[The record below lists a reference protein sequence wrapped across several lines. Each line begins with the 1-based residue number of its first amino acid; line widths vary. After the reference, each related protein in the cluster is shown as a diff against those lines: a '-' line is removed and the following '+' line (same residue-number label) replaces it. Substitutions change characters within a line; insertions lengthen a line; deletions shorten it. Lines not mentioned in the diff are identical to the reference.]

1 MLYESI
7 LYTFTSIIT
16 GFCSYYYL
24 KRKARFLPDI
34 IITNI
39 HKKYSGVTSTIIN
52 LYPEQSKKFD
62 IGLYGNKLNVGEKHV
77 NFIDFIFN
85 GYNLPTNKKFRI
97 IHVRRY
103 DEIIFA
109 VFLKYILRMP
119 LKIVFTAVK
128 ISEYSFHTKKIVSLV
143 DYCILTNS
151 KCKIELPNSLHN
163 NIVALIPH
171 GINQKHFNVR
181 NSTCNIDHL
190 NLSGKFVISSF
201 GRVRK
206 QKGTDIFVKALIE
219 ITQKYDNVIG
229 LVVGETDMRN
239 YIFKSGLDELIS
251 KSKLHAKIKFVGFI
265 DYVKNKEYHKYIYEN
280 TNLTIS
286 VPRYEDF
293 GLTPIE
299 SMACG
304 IPVIC
309 SNTGAFDSMID
320 EGKTGHMLNDY
331 SVNELVSKIEYYIKN
346 KEKLTEMKAH
356 CINKVNNKFT
366 IEREANSINDVY
378 TKIFKQHNSL

>member
-1 MLYESI
+1 M
-7 LYTFTSIIT
+7 
-16 GFCSYYYL
+16 
-24 KRKARFLPDI
+24 
-34 IITNI
+34 
-39 HKKYSGVTSTIIN
+39 
-52 LYPEQSKKFD
+52 
-62 IGLYGNKLNVGEKHV
+62 
-77 NFIDFIFN
+77 
-85 GYNLPTNKKFRI
+85 
-97 IHVRRY
+97 
-103 DEIIFA
+103 
-109 VFLKYILRMP
+109 
-119 LKIVFTAVK
+119 
-128 ISEYSFHTKKIVSLV
+128 
-143 DYCILTNS
+143 
-151 KCKIELPNSLHN
+151 
-163 NIVALIPH
+163 
-171 GINQKHFNVR
+171 
-181 NSTCNIDHL
+181 
-190 NLSGKFVISSF
+190 
-201 GRVRK
+201 
-206 QKGTDIFVKALIE
+206 
-219 ITQKYDNVIG
+219 IG

-286 VPRYEDF
+286 VPRYEEF

-346 KEKLTEMKAH
+346 KEKLSEMKAH

>member
-24 KRKARFLPDI
+24 KRNARFLPDI

-190 NLSGKFVISSF
+190 NLSGKFVISTF

-239 YIFKSGLDELIS
+239 YIFKSELDELIS

-265 DYVKNKEYHKYIYEN
+265 KNKEYHKYIYEN

-286 VPRYEDF
+286 VPRYEEF